1 MERSPAMVWTCLLG
15 TCLVSALPA
24 FPPAASLA
32 PPRPP
37 RLVSCVFQ
45 QRANITCRWESGD
58 PRPAA
63 TTLYTLLIERMQ
75 RWGNSSLSVA
85 MKINCTTANNSCTVK
100 VKNVVATFCITV
112 TARSPYGV
120 AKSTPRC
127 QSGRLEVK
135 LAPVILLGAAP
146 VSGRPQCLMLTWQRP
161 LLYVVSEPEVNGGN
175 LSSQIEYSAQGQP
188 SVLATVNQTTT
199 SFEVCGLRPDTS
211 YTIRL
216 CHRFCYSSAP
226 WSEWSNRCEGRTGED
241 APSAAPAFW
250 RQVKETVKNGWRLV
264 LLLWKPLPHRLANGE
279 VVSYSV
285 TCRRKDGQVLNSR
298 GGCGVLNHTNTSC
311 SLLLPPER
319 CSCSLTASNSAGTSP
334 EARIWLPGASETDPP
349 SPNHITVNPLGNNS
363 LEVRWTAPAD
373 QSVSGFVVEWSAVTE
388 TNNSSLHWE
397 RLNSSCKALVIT
409 EGVKPMVR
417 YAVSV
422 KALYGER
429 GTGQSGTPFYIY
441 TRQGGVEQRVPRQDL
456 HYSLMNLSPGNY
468 DIYMQTNT
476 EAGTGAAGPTST
488 INIVCEETSL
498 VIVVVKCVVP
508 ALILTLL
515 GLLLACL
522 TQNDMVKQKLCQDIP
537 DPSHSSLAH
546 WTPKAPLENM
556 KWPPTTEKSKIHY
569 SEITLVS
576 KSVLQDSDPAL
587 DLSYHTACSLRTYSS
602 PHLYSA
608 PPVGSEKERIRG
620 SLTVPAWTHNS
631 ILSLLSQPPQT
642 LPRPLQSRSCLQ
654 PSDCQYT
661 TVCVHDSGLQ
671 PGGAS
676 ELHEP
681 LQGESD
687 AGSDLSLSQADGLE
701 APSLSVAEKKSLVLQ
716 SHSSFSLSPA
726 AEAGSPDCS
735 FSPSHFSSVPPLQLD
750 PFTCPVPLS
759 KSFSTTLSP
768 FPHPLLVDFSYS
780 LLPGQYSMDCD
791 PYISPPV

>member
-1 MERSPAMVWTCLLG
+1 M
-15 TCLVSALPA
+15 
-24 FPPAASLA
+24 
-32 PPRPP
+32 
-37 RLVSCVFQ
+37 
-45 QRANITCRWESGD
+45 
-58 PRPAA
+58 
-63 TTLYTLLIERMQ
+63 
-75 RWGNSSLSVA
+75 
-85 MKINCTTANNSCTVK
+85 
-100 VKNVVATFCITV
+100 
-112 TARSPYGV
+112 ARSPHGV
-120 AKSTPRC
+120 AKSAPRC

-135 LAPVILLGAAP
+135 LTPVKLLGAAA
-146 VSGRPQCLMLTWQRP
+146 VSGRPQCLMLTWERP
-161 LLYVVSEPEVNGGN
+161 WSYAVSETELKGGN

-188 SVLATVNQTTT
+188 SVLATVNQTAT
-199 SFEVCGLRPDTS
+199 SFKVCGLRPDTS

-226 WSEWSNRCEGRTGED
+226 WSEWSNGLEGRTGED

-279 VVSYSV
+279 IVSYNV
-285 TCRRKDGQVLNSR
+285 ICRRKDGQVLNNR
-298 GGCGVLNHTNTSC
+298 GSCGVLNHTNTSC
-311 SLLLPPER
+311 SLLLPPGR

-349 SPNHITVNPLGNNS
+349 PPNHITVNPLGNNS
-363 LEVRWTAPAD
+363 LDVRWTAQAD
-373 QSVSGFVVEWSAVTE
+373 QPVSGFVVEWSAVTE

-441 TRQGGVEQRVPRQDL
+441 TRQGAPSAGPKLEVREISCNRVELSWSPIPVEQQRGRIQNYTL
-456 HYSLMNLSPGNY
+456 HYTRTDEPTKKVEQCVGQELQYSLMNLSPGNY
-468 DIYMQTNT
+468 DIYMQANT
-476 EAGTGAAGPTST
+476 EAGTGVAGPTSNV
-488 INIVCEETSL
+488 NIVCEETSL
-498 VIVVVKCVVP
+498 LMVVVKCAVP

-515 GLLLACL
+515 GLLLLACL
-522 TQNDMVKQKLCQDIP
+522 AQNDMVKQKLCQDVP
-537 DPSHSSLAH
+537 DPSRSSLAH

-556 KWPPTTEKSKIHY
+556 KWPPTPEKSKIHY

-576 KSVLQDSDPAL
+576 KSVPQDSDPVW
-587 DLSYHTACSLRTYSS
+587 DLSYHTVCSLHTYSS
-602 PHLYSA
+602 HLYSA
-608 PPVGSEKERIRG
+608 LPVGSEKERIRG
-620 SLTVPAWTHNS
+620 SLTVPARTHNS
-631 ILSLLSQPPQT
+631 ILSLLSQPPQA

-671 PGGAS
+671 PGGES
-676 ELHEP
+676 ELPEP

-687 AGSDLSLSQADGLE
+687 AGSDSSLSQADGLE
-701 APSLSVAEKKSLVLQ
+701 TPPLSVAERKSLVLQ
-716 SHSSFSLSPA
+716 SHSSFSLSQT
-726 AEAGSPDCS
+726 AEAGSPHRS
-735 FSPSHFSSVPPLQLD
+735 FSPSHFSSVPSLQLD
-750 PFTCPVPLS
+750 PFTCPVSLS
-759 KSFSTTLSP
+759 NSFSTSLSP

-791 PYISPPV
+791 PYISPAV